1 MINLPFNKILF
12 DNAPFEII
20 NCVKDENYPNPNEFL
35 EKGYC
40 LFLNDTNV
48 TNNGFNF
55 EKIYFI
61 SKEKDEL
68 LGNGKLKRGD
78 IVLIIRNNF
87 RFDMGNVAYYGED
100 TDFKNIRIN
109 SNMVILRTKDKLLTQ
124 FLYYF
129 LQSNYFKKQ
138 IIPYKYIALP
148 VASLPMSL
156 LKNIEFYFPSLIQ
169 QKVIVNFISQFDKK
183 INLYKKINKNLEE
196 QLKTIFNS
204 FFLYYDNFSKE
215 NLKESEIGLIP
226 NQWNLLSLGEI
237 TTEIKE
243 KVGNNTY
250 EIFSGMDTGNLI
262 LSKRYYRHHLKNR
275 FKKYLIVKQK
285 EFAYDS
291 FRINIGHIGRNNFDF
306 DGCVDPRYVV
316 FKVEEEYGNFMEMYI
331 KSNRFKQ
338 SVNILSLENDRRRLY
353 YDDFSLIKI
362 ACPPKELINK
372 FNKIYETYFLVI
384 NYNKSVMINLKKIKE
399 VLLPKLISGEIDV
412 SKINL

>member
-1 MINLPFNKILF
+1 
-12 DNAPFEII
+12 
-20 NCVKDENYPNPNEFL
+20 
-35 EKGYC
+35 
-40 LFLNDTNV
+40 
-48 TNNGFNF
+48 
-55 EKIYFI
+55 
-61 SKEKDEL
+61 
-68 LGNGKLKRGD
+68 
-78 IVLIIRNNF
+78 
-87 RFDMGNVAYYGED
+87 MGNVAYYGED

-250 EIFSGMDTGNLI
+250 EIFSGMDALRLQGGKGAVPGGLAFQDHRTVGVIPFRPFPGPKDADFRRQTGEVALEGSPAQSYLFGEMAQVAQTHSGLQFVQFGITSRGLAMLGVADAEIGQILQRLPETLI
-262 LSKRYYRHHLKNR
+262 GITDSTALDGGKHLGGMEAQDGGVAVTDQGDAFVAHAESVGRIIDYR
-275 FKKYLIVKQK
+275 
-285 EFAYDS
+285 
-291 FRINIGHIGRNNFDF
+291 
-306 DGCVDPRYVV
+306 
-316 FKVEEEYGNFMEMYI
+316 
-331 KSNRFKQ
+331 
-338 SVNILSLENDRRRLY
+338 
-353 YDDFSLIKI
+353 
-362 ACPPKELINK
+362 
-372 FNKIYETYFLVI
+372 
-384 NYNKSVMINLKKIKE
+384 
-399 VLLPKLISGEIDV
+399 
-412 SKINL
+412 